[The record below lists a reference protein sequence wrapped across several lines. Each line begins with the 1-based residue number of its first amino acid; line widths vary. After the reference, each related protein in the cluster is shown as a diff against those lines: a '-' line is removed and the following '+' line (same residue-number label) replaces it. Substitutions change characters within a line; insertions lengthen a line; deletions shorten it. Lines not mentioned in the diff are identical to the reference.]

1 MVEIPNPTTKKCP
14 MCAEEI
20 KMEAHLCRYCGAT
33 FKISTQGCCNTCNR
47 VLEADENHRCI
58 SCGTNLVDLQIKS
71 EYIPEEIPAAPP
83 SIQVKAPTGPAPQS
97 ANKKAGSTLV
107 RIAGSCLILTGL
119 CVLAILYIT
128 PKMAPFIATETPRP
142 TRTQTRTPTLTSTP
156 TRRPTIT
163 PTPLP
168 IEVTIDTIQNY
179 STGTR
184 VIMTGYLVP
193 FSSTYC
199 DDECGLLL
207 GKSRNSSQTITIFV
221 RVAEAGVEPSLN
233 QMKALPDPYQ
243 VWDVR
248 VRLNNGEYAFI
259 GQQITVT
266 GRICETTDGDPCIS
280 SITKIELAQ

>member
-1 MVEIPNPTTKKCP
+1 
-14 MCAEEI
+14 
-20 KMEAHLCRYCGAT
+20 MEARLCRYCGAS
-33 FKISTQGCCNTCNR
+33 FKISTQGYCNTCNR
-47 VLEADENHRCI
+47 VMEADENHRCT

-71 EYIPEEIPAAPP
+71 EHIAEDIPAAPP
-83 SIQVKAPTGPAPQS
+83 SIQVKAPPVPAPQTS
-97 ANKKAGSTLV
+97 NKKAGSTRV

-163 PTPLP
+163 PTPMP
-168 IEVTIDTIQNY
+168 VEVTFDTIQNY

-184 VIMTGYLVP
+184 VIMTGYLVT

-199 DDECGLLL
+199 SDECGLLL
-207 GKSRNSSQTITIFV
+207 GKSRNSSQSITIFV

-243 VWDVR
+243 VWDIR